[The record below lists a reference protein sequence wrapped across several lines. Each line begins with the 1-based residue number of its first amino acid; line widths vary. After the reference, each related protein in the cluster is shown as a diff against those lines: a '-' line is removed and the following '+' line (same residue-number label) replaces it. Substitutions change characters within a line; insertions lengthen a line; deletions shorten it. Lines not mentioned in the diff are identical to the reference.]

1 MKYKAIALDLDGTLT
16 NSQKKVSEKNKQ
28 VISKAIEEGIKV
40 ILASGRPLFGITP
53 VADILE
59 LEKKGG
65 YILAYNGGN
74 IVDCMTGELIY
85 SRFIPQ
91 ECVHDICRE
100 SENNDVYAITY
111 YKDKVLSQSDEDEYV
126 KKEAFCNGADIKKVE
141 SLEQFV
147 DYPVA
152 KYIIVG
158 EHNKLLPVEKVLKE
172 KHGNLLDIFF
182 SEDYFLEVVPKGV
195 AKDKSLE
202 ALLDKLGIKR
212 EELIACGDGMNDLPM
227 IEYAGLGVAM
237 ENAYPKVKESA
248 DVIAPSNDDDG
259 VAYIMEKYMDIY

>member
-1 MKYKAIALDLDGTLT
+1 MEYKAISLDLDGTLT
-16 NSQKKVSEKNKQ
+16 NSQKKVSDKNKET
-28 VISKAIEEGIKV
+28 IFKALDKGIKV
-40 ILASGRPLFGITP
+40 ILASGRPLFGITS

-59 LEKKGG
+59 LSKRGG

-74 IVDCMTGELIY
+74 IVDCTNGELIY
-85 SRFIPQ
+85 SRFVPD
-91 ECVHDICRE
+91 ECVHDICCE
-100 SENNDVYAITY
+100 AQKNNVYAITY
-111 YKDKVLSQSDEDEYV
+111 YKDYVLAESDEDEYV
-126 KKEAFCNGADIKKVE
+126 KKEAFCNGAEIKKVE
-141 SLEQFV
+141 NLEQFV

-158 EHNKLLPVEKVLKE
+158 EHTKLLPVEEALKE

-202 ALLDKLGIKR
+202 ALLDKLNIKR

-237 ENAYPKVKESA
+237 DNAYPKVKESA
-248 DVIAPSNDDDG
+248 DIIAPSNDDDG
-259 VAYIMEKYMDIY
+259 VAFIIKKYMNID